1 MSGRCFYVHLLI
13 AEEEKLD
20 HQHPVLLGKRR
31 RKGEREMCVCIDVRV
46 LMKRGDAQRKEKEP
60 GHEMERLL
68 MRFLGGGRLPHP
80 FFKFLLGGNSRQHRD
95 EQHIYIGRDVDGR
108 VVCVKRSGART
119 DGRPPWES
127 LETLRR
133 GEPRPS
139 THTHTMMGSSYAR
152 AHGSCRLISPTHYH
166 FFFPFF

>member
-1 MSGRCFYVHLLI
+1 M
-13 AEEEKLD
+13 
-20 HQHPVLLGKRR
+20 
-31 RKGEREMCVCIDVRV
+31 
-46 LMKRGDAQRKEKEP
+46 
-60 GHEMERLL
+60 
-68 MRFLGGGRLPHP
+68 
-80 FFKFLLGGNSRQHRD
+80 NN
-95 EQHIYIGRDVDGR
+95 IYIGRDVLDGR

-166 FFFPFF
+166 FFSLFLIFILLNYFVCWAEIGSLFPPWNFILFLPVSPCFFFFFKCYCSTISFAYAMSVQIVPFHLSVNSNKFLRISCTYRELNTRSFGFEEF

>member
-95 EQHIYIGRDVDGR
+95 EQHIYRERCAGWEGC
-108 VVCVKRSGART
+108 VC
-119 DGRPPWES
+119 
-127 LETLRR
+127 
-133 GEPRPS
+133 
-139 THTHTMMGSSYAR
+139 
-152 AHGSCRLISPTHYH
+152 
-166 FFFPFF
+166 

>member
-1 MSGRCFYVHLLI
+1 M
-13 AEEEKLD
+13 
-20 HQHPVLLGKRR
+20 
-31 RKGEREMCVCIDVRV
+31 
-46 LMKRGDAQRKEKEP
+46 
-60 GHEMERLL
+60 
-68 MRFLGGGRLPHP
+68 
-80 FFKFLLGGNSRQHRD
+80 NN
-95 EQHIYIGRDVDGR
+95 IYIGRDVLDGR

-166 FFFPFF
+166 FFSLFLIFILLNYFVCWVSAPFFPPEILFYFYLSRRVSFFFKCYCSTISFAYAMSVQIVPFHLSVNSNKFLRISCTYRELNTRSFGFEEF

>member
-1 MSGRCFYVHLLI
+1 MCVYRCARADEEGRC
-13 AEEEKLD
+13 AEK
-20 HQHPVLLGKRR
+20 
-31 RKGEREMCVCIDVRV
+31 RKGAC
-46 LMKRGDAQRKEKEP
+46 QP

-139 THTHTMMGSSYAR
+139 THTQ
-152 AHGSCRLISPTHYH
+152 
-166 FFFPFF
+166 